1 MKQDENCENCV
12 YSAVNAHDQ
21 RECRRHAPIALP
33 TQQKSPIHGGR
44 GRGQVQMAIV
54 TLWPPVAVEL
64 WCGDYMRTPSPLTVQ
79 G

>member
-1 MKQDENCENCV
+1 MKQVENCEGCAF
-12 YSAVNAHDQ
+12 SAVNAHGQ
-21 RECRRHAPIALP
+21 NECRRHAPIAVP

-44 GRGQVQMAIV
+44 GNGQIKMAII

-64 WCGDYMRTPSPLTVQ
+64 WCGDYAPKPPALTVQ